1 MKRDTR
7 RIALGEITF
16 LPAFAFGFGFVP
28 PWLMSAKKEFSSSLA
43 GQERHMV
50 FVAHSLRIHKVE
62 TGGWQ
67 VFGASQDCMAK
78 LLLLK
83 KGQVSERFKQAEETP
98 TKLSVPHPRSVL
110 FCFLCRMA
118 GKPVKLP
125 H

>member
-7 RIALGEITF
+7 RLALGEITF

-28 PWLMSAKKEFSSSLA
+28 PWLMSARKEFSSSLA

-67 VFGASQDCMAK
+67 VFGASQDCMVK

-83 KGQVSERFKQAEETP
+83 KRASQ
-98 TKLSVPHPRSVL
+98 
-110 FCFLCRMA
+110 
-118 GKPVKLP
+118 
-125 H
+125 